1 MPGCTFFWV
10 NSLETFL
17 RDCGSYCNHS
27 ITQLMPLFL
36 HPNLLFHHIP
46 MMVYWIGIC
55 WLWRPFEMLLHKW
68 AVWLPSVWILAPM
81 GLMIIDAF
89 SLMNEHITAISIRPD
104 RKSHHCKATIPLKY
118 SFQPDFVYSL
128 NFEWTW
134 SSVEVIQMI
143 LSPATSSQWMI
154 IKVLFFLMKSNVTL
168 IVLWKCKCSLLG

>member
-1 MPGCTFFWV
+1 
-10 NSLETFL
+10 
-17 RDCGSYCNHS
+17 
-27 ITQLMPLFL
+27 MPLFL

-154 IKVLFFLMKSNVTL
+154 IKVLFFWWSLMWLLFFCESVSALCLARWSERDFLCYRKKSV
-168 IVLWKCKCSLLG
+168 IIHHCSADWGF